1 MFTVLFGDVKGGR
14 LARLPYLGYLVL
26 LMAIGMGIMFGGIVI
41 VGGIERMMGGD
52 IQQTQEM
59 LLQNFGVPGLIL
71 IVVVAL
77 LLGFANLNIAA
88 KRIRD
93 MGLPGW
99 WTMLGVVIVSM
110 AVALVFPGETI
121 VQDGQTL
128 MQSSLP
134 SSVLDLVVFAALL
147 LVPGNMFGSKT

>member
-1 MFTVLFGDVKGGR
+1 MLKVLFGDVKGGR

-26 LMAIGMGIMFGGIVI
+26 LAVIGMAIVFGGIVI

-59 LLQNFGVPGLIL
+59 LIQNFGIPGLVL
-71 IVVVAL
+71 IVAVAL

-99 WTMLGVVIVSM
+99 WTMLGIVIVSM
-110 AVALVFPGETI
+110 VVAVIFPGETI
-121 VQDGQTL
+121 VQNGQTTL
-128 MQSSLP
+128 QASLP
-134 SSVLDLVVFAALL
+134 SSILDLVVFAFLL
-147 LVPGNMFGSKT
+147 LVPGNMFASKS